1 MTLSVGTLVFI
12 APVGEMPKAEGE
24 ALVVYF
30 AMNISS
36 VPGHACS
43 KRLDIKVHKVLKVQR
58 VLRALE

>member
-1 MTLSVGTLVFI
+1 
-12 APVGEMPKAEGE
+12 MPKAEGE

-43 KRLDIKVHKVLKVQR
+43 KRLDIKVHKVLKVQK